1 MTHDDINAAIAYGR
15 AVAKRYSG
23 AYGGCMDVYVGQS
36 GRAFTAFSMRA
47 VAAACKRAL
56 RATRPDRAY
65 PYAIPTRAA
74 SGED

>member
-36 GRAFTAFSMRA
+36 GRAFTAFPMRA
-47 VAAACKRAL
+47 VAAARGLGDGAL
-56 RATRPDRAY
+56 CMVRISDGVVLAQKAVLL
-65 PYAIPTRAA
+65 
-74 SGED
+74 